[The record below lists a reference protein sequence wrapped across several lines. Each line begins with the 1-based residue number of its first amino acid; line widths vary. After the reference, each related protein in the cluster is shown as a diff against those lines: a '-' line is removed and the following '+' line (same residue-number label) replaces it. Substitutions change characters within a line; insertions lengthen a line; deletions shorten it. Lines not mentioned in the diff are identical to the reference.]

1 MRCPKCGYISFDHL
15 EVCLKCKKNISEAS
29 EALQGGV
36 LHVTPPVFLNLQSEE
51 DQSDEYDLVA
61 EAEEPGDEG
70 LTTDFEV
77 FTEEESAEESEE
89 GMILEMGEDE
99 GEESGPADFEMP
111 LAEEQDPGIAID
123 PSLFDDDVEIEDDI
137 FDNQLDGPAVEGE
150 GDFEIEMPEELA
162 DMSDLAPPSPS
173 DNTESPGLD
182 SSNDLNALSIDLDS
196 LEFNLDSDIFEGDE
210 SIQSPG
216 EEEEAVSL
224 GDIDF
229 SDTIG
234 GPGSK
239 GGKKSKIV
247 DMDDDL
253 NFDLDLGGLSIHDDK

>member
-51 DQSDEYDLVA
+51 DKSDEYDLVA
-61 EAEEPGDEG
+61 EESGDEA

-111 LAEEQDPGIAID
+111 LAEEQDLGIAID
-123 PSLFDDDVEIEDDI
+123 PSLFDDDVEIEDEI
-137 FDNQLDGPAVEGE
+137 FDNQLDGSAGEGE

-162 DMSDLAPPSPS
+162 DMSDLAPPAPS
-173 DNTESPGLD
+173 DNIESPGLD

-196 LEFNLDSDIFEGDE
+196 LEFDLDSDIFEGDE

-216 EEEEAVSL
+216 EVEEAVSL

-234 GPGSK
+234 GPESK
-239 GGKKSKIV
+239 ERKKSKTM

-253 NFDLDLGGLSIHDDK
+253 NFDLDLGGLSLHDDK